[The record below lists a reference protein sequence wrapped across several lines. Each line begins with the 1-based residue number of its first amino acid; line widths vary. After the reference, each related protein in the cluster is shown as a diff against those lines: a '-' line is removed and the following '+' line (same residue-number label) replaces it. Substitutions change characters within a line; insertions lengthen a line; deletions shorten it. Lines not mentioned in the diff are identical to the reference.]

1 MFYTAPESS
10 YYYEYLHPLIQFHNF
25 LKIPVK
31 KPQTTL
37 IVRNRLLLDSFAV
50 DLSKIYSDFFIYIL
64 FWYSC
69 PRALSQ
75 TTLATPPLV
84 NKLHNQSGGPKREGG
99 WPKTAWFFCC
109 YLPVQLNENK
119 LGRSPGND
127 RTLADGVTAL
137 ALLHVLYSAADRA
150 RSFNQ

>member
-50 DLSKIYSDFFIYIL
+50 DLSKIYPDFFLYIYFSDTHVLGPYHRQHLHLHRWLIN
-64 FWYSC
+64 STI
-69 PRALSQ
+69 RAADQ
-75 TTLATPPLV
+75 KGREVDP
-84 NKLHNQSGGPKREGG
+84 KLHGS
-99 WPKTAWFFCC
+99 
-109 YLPVQLNENK
+109 
-119 LGRSPGND
+119 
-127 RTLADGVTAL
+127 
-137 ALLHVLYSAADRA
+137 SAAICR
-150 RSFNQ
+150 FN